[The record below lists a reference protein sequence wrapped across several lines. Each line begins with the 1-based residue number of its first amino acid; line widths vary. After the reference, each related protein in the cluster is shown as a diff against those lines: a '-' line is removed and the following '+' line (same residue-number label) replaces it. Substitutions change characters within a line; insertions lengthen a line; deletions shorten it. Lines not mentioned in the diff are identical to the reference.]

1 MTDTPAIA
9 NAKFRFYLL
18 RPVGPDDPP
27 GLIVFKRLYAAVDDD
42 TRAALERLAATTM
55 IRMQHKKPAGGF
67 GILAA
72 AELLGA
78 LFEKGYLR

>member
-18 RPVGPDDPP
+18 RPVTPDDPP
-27 GLIVFKRLYAAVDDD
+27 GLIVFKRLYAASSDD
-42 TRAALERLAATTM
+42 TRAALERMAAITM
-55 IRMQHKKPAGGF
+55 IRVQKRKPAGGF
-67 GILAA
+67 GILSA